1 MRKILIHF
9 EDIFKTFG
17 ANRVLRGVK
26 LSIFQGE
33 VTTIIGKSGVGK
45 SVLLKHIIGLL
56 TPDAGEM
63 FLYGR
68 PLSKMKKAEIDELKG
83 KFSYVFQDAAL
94 FDSMTV
100 YQNIAMPLRGGGAS
114 LAKLEIKKRV
124 EEKLQLFELQASQ
137 DKYPS
142 QISGGMKRRVALA
155 RALVTDPEVVL
166 LDEPTTGL
174 DPIRRNAVYSMIVDL
189 QKKFNLTVVMISHE
203 IPDIFY
209 FSQRIVMLD
218 EGRIR
223 FEGTPQEIRRFS
235 DPVVRQFINGLERPR
250 DALTDMATRISGEQ
264 KFHEELARLRLH
276 RIDFSVVI
284 LTVENLAEINQTLGH
299 AIGQTVLK
307 NFAAQIKQRLDVTD
321 TCSRYSLDKI
331 LVVLHNAAMEEARKF
346 STRLSREL
354 RLEDLLNKEISNN
367 IRIRISAGYAQAEED
382 SLLKEVLTKA
392 ESKDSMYSEFEL
404 TH

>member
-1 MRKILIHF
+1 VRKILIHF

-56 TPDAGEM
+56 FPDAGEI

-68 PLSKMKKAEIDELKG
+68 PLSKMKKAEIVELKG

-284 LTVENLAEINQTLGH
+284 LTVENLAEINETLGH

-331 LVVLHNAAMEEARKF
+331 LVVLHTAAMEEARKF